1 MYRYMACVIVAFCLC
16 GQGGAEPVSNPLPD
30 DIDPGS
36 LSRLPLLKRSDL
48 DADGQCVYD
57 MVFGRERLSPL
68 PGPGGISMYSPKVA
82 EAMHIMNTSLRT
94 AGVLS
99 PRFSEIAILV
109 AAREINQQYEWTLHE
124 PAARRAGATDAVIE
138 AIKYDRD
145 VAGLAAEDSLI
156 IRVGRQLLR
165 EHRLSSDLYAEAV
178 QRFGQRG
185 MVELSALIGDYV
197 MAGIMLHAADQ
208 HLPPERPALLPMR

>member
-1 MYRYMACVIVAFCLC
+1 
-16 GQGGAEPVSNPLPD
+16 
-30 DIDPGS
+30 
-36 LSRLPLLKRSDL
+36 
-48 DADGQCVYD
+48 
-57 MVFGRERLSPL
+57 
-68 PGPGGISMYSPKVA
+68 MYSPKVA

-124 PAARRAGATDAVIE
+124 PAARRAGVTDAVIE
-138 AIKYDRD
+138 AIKYDRG